1 MITKMNKTQAEIDL
15 YAEEIFEQYSNS
27 VGEFNIGE
35 NEEKFIKSLVSSY
48 ESIFE
53 ESYIFETLKLL
64 RKKGLMNEN
73 ILKNSFVKKASR
85 INSKQ
90 MIENLKLEIEDLTY
104 NFFVKHIDDNGNILF
119 SYQTECFT
127 LPSLKK
133 DIVIGDNF
141 ANITYK
147 DNGKSL
153 AQDIIKY
160 NKPNINFKINNLLI
174 LHKKENDGSKLT
186 EFLNIIIV
194 PKLENI

>member
-1 MITKMNKTQAEIDL
+1 MINKMNKTQEEIDL

-35 NEEKFIKSLVSSY
+35 NEEKFIKNLVSNY

-64 RKKGLMNEN
+64 RRKGLMNEN
-73 ILKNSFVKKASR
+73 ILKNSFVKKVSR

-90 MIENLKLEIEDLTY
+90 IIENLKLEIEDLTY
-104 NFFVKHIDDNGNILF
+104 NFFVKHIDDNGNTLF

-127 LPSLKK
+127 LPSLEK

-153 AQDIIKY
+153 VQDTIKY
-160 NKPNINFKINNLLI
+160 NKPSINFKINNLLI
-174 LHKKENDGSKLT
+174 LYKKENEENKLT

-194 PKLENI
+194 PKLENT